1 MVLKIPQ
8 VAKILDNTFKN
19 IQKLQNYLKN
29 YTNIQEMILP
39 LRNHYTHYLLNPST
53 TIEEIVNAIYILNT
67 IKS

>member
-39 LRNHYTHYLLNPST
+39 LRNHYTYYLLNPST
-53 TIEEIVNAIYILNT
+53 TIEEIVNAIYILNA